1 MFFVTKIFY
10 ANKIYHY
17 QKVKRNGPFPGKK
30 AFPILFLTRFYTF
43 EGEKPIFQTDK
54 QTRNEMK
61 KMFFSMAAMAALCL
75 ITACGDETSADPTR
89 AELCQGGLS
98 FDCLADGTWQMD
110 GATEVTEIGG
120 DTLRTIYKDH
130 NFGATPAK
138 LTFKGDGSFTFT
150 YPPQS
155 AMLASCRENTTTGTW
170 SVSGK
175 TLSIKTRTGNTCF
188 AVRNYSGAAS
198 IRNEGGQIELDLNG
212 IFFLNSEMENS
223 GDEEKATTTEVFHIS
238 AQ

>member
-1 MFFVTKIFY
+1 
-10 ANKIYHY
+10 
-17 QKVKRNGPFPGKK
+17 
-30 AFPILFLTRFYTF
+30 
-43 EGEKPIFQTDK
+43 
-54 QTRNEMK
+54 MK

-175 TLSIKTRTGNTCF
+175 TLSIKDKNRQHLLRCQELFRCGLHPQCGWSNRAGPQRNLLLEFRNGKLRRRRKGDYDRSIPHQRTVTKRNRTC
-188 AVRNYSGAAS
+188 RHPPC
-198 IRNEGGQIELDLNG
+198 GGCL
-212 IFFLNSEMENS
+212 FL
-223 GDEEKATTTEVFHIS
+223 
-238 AQ
+238 